1 MSHKKQ
7 YVDYLKLL
15 NYISSHNIVVHCKTK
30 DEAINFCKHMGAY
43 GVVWCGT
50 SKNINT
56 NTYYEKYN
64 NKGICYNIRRFY
76 NSNKYKCGCG
86 TVNYYIAQD
95 YKILEWSDFMIFL
108 PKDLEI
114 GNVVEI
120 NGNEYYTTFL
130 SEDSCLNFYRLDN
143 DLVYLSKFFFSKSQ
157 ISDDWVVKKEGVPD
171 AVITKVY
178 RNFDDFKQRKNEIY
192 NRIPDDG
199 MTYLIGNPNDENHIT
214 ISPNCDSYFDF
225 ENSEEYTIYIEKDN
239 ARFDEF
245 ITLNYKNLPEF
256 IDALIEIKNMYNKV
270 GIYAKSENNDKPK
283 MKRRSRYTTS
293 EEDKKVCD
301 EEWTF

>member
-1 MSHKKQ
+1 MKKNT
-7 YVDYLKLL
+7 VDYLKLL

-30 DEAINFCKHMGAY
+30 DEAINFCKHMGIF
-43 GVVWCGT
+43 GVIWFGT
-50 SKNINT
+50 LNNINT

-64 NKGICYNIRRFY
+64 NKGICYNIRC
-76 NSNKYKCGCG
+76 SNKYKCSCG
-86 TVNYYIAQD
+86 TIAYYLAED
-95 YKILEWSDFMIFL
+95 YKILEWSDFMSFM
-108 PKDLEI
+108 PEDLEV
-114 GNVVEI
+114 GNVVEV
-120 NGNEYYTTFL
+120 NGNEYYVALKTD
-130 SEDSCLNFYRLDN
+130 SESYLNFHNLDDGCIN
-143 DLVYLSKFFFSKSQ
+143 LLKFHFSKSQ

-199 MTYLIGNPNDENHIT
+199 MTYSIGNPNDENHIT

-239 ARFDEF
+239 AQFDEF

>member
-1 MSHKKQ
+1 MKKNT
-7 YVDYLKLL
+7 VDYLKLL
-15 NYISSHNIVVHCKTK
+15 NYISSHRIVVHCKTK
-30 DEAINFCKHMGAY
+30 DEAINFCRQMGMF
-43 GVVWCGT
+43 GVVWFGT
-50 SKNINT
+50 LNNINT
-56 NTYYEKYN
+56 NTYYEKHN
-64 NKGICYNIRRFY
+64 NKGICYNIKRFY
-76 NSNKYKCGCG
+76 NSNKYKCCHG
-86 TVNYYIAQD
+86 TVDFYLAED
-95 YKILEWSDFMIFL
+95 YRVLEWSVFMIFL

-157 ISDDWVVKKEGVPD
+157 ISDDWVVKKEGAPD

-199 MTYLIGNPNDENHIT
+199 MTYLIGNPNDKNHIT

-225 ENSEEYTIYIEKDN
+225 ENSEEYTIYIERNN
-239 ARFDEF
+239 ALFNEF
-245 ITLNYKNLPEF
+245 ITLDYKILPEF
-256 IDALIEIKNMYNKV
+256 IDALTDIKHMYEKV
-270 GIYAKSENNDKPK
+270 GVYAKSKDNEKPK
-283 MKRRSRYTTS
+283 IKHRSRYATQ
-293 EEDKKVCD
+293 EEDKMYGD